1 MKQAENGGAID
12 TIIAAEKSTGA
23 LRIVTN
29 SDNNVYYEARK
40 AGQYYMVHR
49 LQCVLKLMVSILRGD
64 TGIT

>member
-40 AGQYYMVHR
+40 AEQFVAS
-49 LQCVLKLMVSILRGD
+49 VLHGTSSSVRFGS
-64 TGIT
+64 